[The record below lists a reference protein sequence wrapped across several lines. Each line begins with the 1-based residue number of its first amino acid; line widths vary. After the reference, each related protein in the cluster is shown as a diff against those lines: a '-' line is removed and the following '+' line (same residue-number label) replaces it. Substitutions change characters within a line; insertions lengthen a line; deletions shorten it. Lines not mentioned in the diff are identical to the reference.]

1 MEPAFIIKYYAGKV
15 KYGVK
20 DFREK
25 NTDHMRPDIVA
36 LLRSSRNA
44 FVSGMTG
51 IDPVAVFRWAVLRAF
66 FRAVVAF
73 REAGML
79 SVTLQLPGQFSLHS
93 EFQDSQGYL
102 EGLCL

>member
-1 MEPAFIIKYYAGKV
+1 
-15 KYGVK
+15 
-20 DFREK
+20 
-25 NTDHMRPDIVA
+25 MRPDIVA

-73 REAGML
+73 REEDLLHQEVLRRIILLQRWFRVLISRQQFLHLRQA
-79 SVTLQLPGQFSLHS
+79 SVIIQVG
-93 EFQDSQGYL
+93 
-102 EGLCL
+102 